1 MTRGARS
8 AFRGA
13 AFVAAGVFVA
23 AIAGATTPGTGG
35 TVGEP
40 GVRANGLQPALE
52 GVRFE
57 QRLGD
62 DLPLDLAFRDEQG
75 RAVRLGDFFSG
86 RPVLLSLG
94 YYRCPMLCPMVRDGL
109 VRSIKPLSFSAG
121 REFEVVVVSIDPDE
135 GPDDA
140 RSRRDESLSR
150 YDREGT
156 EGGWH
161 FLTGSPE
168 SIARLSDAVG
178 FRYSRDEKTGQ
189 FAHAA
194 GVVIATPG
202 GEISRYLFGAEFSP
216 RDVRL
221 ALVEASESRIGGLTD
236 QLLLFCFHYDPTA
249 GRYTAVALRSLRIAG
264 VLTVVAIAGFIGLSF
279 WRERNP

>member
-1 MTRGARS
+1 VFLAMG
-8 AFRGA
+8 FA
-13 AFVAAGVFVA
+13 AGVVAAGVLVA
-23 AIAGATTPGTGG
+23 ASADATTPGTGQG
-35 TVGEP
+35 SGEEA
-40 GVRANGLQPALE
+40 GVRADGLPPALE
-52 GVRFE
+52 GVRFD

-62 DLPLDLAFRDEQG
+62 HLPLDLAFRDDQG
-75 RAVRLGDFFSG
+75 GSVRLGDFFAE

-121 REFEVVVVSIDPDE
+121 REFEVVVVSINPDE

-150 YDREGT
+150 YDREGSD
-156 EGGWH
+156 GGWH
-161 FLTGSPE
+161 FLTGSRE

-194 GVVIATPG
+194 GVVVATPR

-221 ALVEASESRIGGLTD
+221 ALVEASASRIGGLTD
-236 QLLLFCFHYDPTA
+236 QLLLFCFHYDPRA

-264 VLTVVAIAGFIGLSF
+264 VLTVVAIAGFIGISF
-279 WRERNP
+279 WRERSS